1 MRYCTRCVI
10 PTSKP
15 HIVFDED
22 GICTACRAHERK
34 NAALGGIDWAER
46 ARAFEVLIEQA
57 RAVKAPW
64 FDVLVPVSGG
74 KDSIT
79 QVHRVLGRNLRILA
93 VNVDYGM
100 KTEIGRENLA
110 VIPRMG
116 ATLFQATPDHTLH
129 RRLVRL
135 GFEDFGDPDL
145 LSHTLLHALPLH
157 VALRFQVPLV
167 LLGENSAFEYGGD
180 ADIAESIGMT
190 RAWFDRYA
198 ANAGHDARFV
208 SQKYNIPFEQL
219 RLYDF
224 PDELPGSD
232 TRAVFSSHFFH
243 WDSEAHLEIALQYG
257 FRPLPAPAEGT
268 FRNYV
273 GIDEKIHRIH
283 QYFKVLKFG
292 YGRATDH
299 ACEDIRNRR
308 MTREQAKELVRQHDL
323 VPLSDHLIKDF
334 CDFTD
339 LDRTRFEA
347 VMEYYRNPAIWVR
360 DNDGHWLVPGHLVDA
375 PDQQKPASAA

>member
-1 MRYCTRCVI
+1 MRYCTRCII
-10 PTSKP
+10 PASKP
-15 HIVFDED
+15 HITFDDE
-22 GICTACRAHERK
+22 GVCTACRAHERK
-34 NAALGGIDWAER
+34 NAALGGIDWVER
-46 ARAFEVLIEQA
+46 ARVFEALIEEA
-57 RAVKAPW
+57 RAAKAPW

-79 QVHRVLGRNLRILA
+79 QVHRMLGRDLRILA

-100 KTEIGRENLA
+100 KTDIGRENLA
-110 VIPRMG
+110 VIPGMG

-129 RRLVRL
+129 RKLVRL

-198 ANAGHDARFV
+198 ANAGHDALFV
-208 SQKYNIPFEQL
+208 SQKYDIPFERL

-224 PDELPGSD
+224 PDELPASG

-243 WDSEAHLEIALQYG
+243 WDSEAHLEIALRYG
-257 FRPLPAPAEGT
+257 FKPLPQPAEGT

-299 ACEDIRNRR
+299 ACEDIRNGRL
-308 MTREQAKELVRQHDL
+308 TRGQAKELVRQHDL
-323 VPLSDHLIKDF
+323 TPLSDHVVEDF
-334 CDFTD
+334 CDFTG
-339 LDRTRFEA
+339 LDRVRFDA
-347 VMEYYRNPAIWVR
+347 VMERYRNPAIWAR
-360 DNDGHWLVPGHLVDA
+360 DNEGHWFVPGHLVDA
-375 PDQQKPASAA
+375 PTQKSASAA